1 MADNIVG
8 GLFGVDPAV
17 LEQQRQKT
25 LASQAF
31 QFANLSPQEQSQYSA
46 FLGGGLLAR
55 GAGSLLGVEDPE
67 MQKASQIKQLSSQ
80 FDLTTAAGMR
90 QFAGA
95 LQQVAP
101 NEAMMAA
108 KRADEMQQAGLTRQK
123 TTADIQ
129 RTEGLAAKEE
139 FNAAQEEKLRAEL
152 VALGPT
158 ATEQDIIRI
167 VTRYGSPDKILG
179 ILQRS
184 EDAKLRRA
192 EIAAAKGTAPVK
204 PLGASLQKSEDKD
217 LESID
222 SYTAQA
228 EALKPSIANLTPN
241 SEGVRKLELGPAK
254 NAKYIAQNAL
264 GNSTPESRAYEGLK
278 SAVDTAV
285 NLQVSAEK
293 GVQTDKDV
301 LRFANALIAAYGRN
315 DTKATL
321 EALTRYNDAIEK
333 AKTRTTQRIDQRR
346 VSQNVE
352 PLFGGQVKQ
361 PPTQPEKSPTAK
373 TRTLKSGVVVTIED

>member
-8 GLFGVDPAV
+8 GLFGVDPQQ
-17 LEQQRQKT
+17 LMQQRQAT
-25 LASQAF
+25 DMSNAFRYAQLDPLEQAKMSIY
-31 QFANLSPQEQSQYSA
+31 Q
-46 FLGGGLLAR
+46 GGAGLAR
-55 GAGSLLGVEDPE
+55 GVQGLLGGDPE
-67 MQKASQIKQLSSQ
+67 LERISKIKQLSSQ
-80 FDLTTAAGMR
+80 FDLTTSQGAR
-90 QFAGA
+90 DFARA
-95 LQQVAP
+95 LQPFAP
-101 NEAMMAA
+101 NEAMMAS
-108 KRADEMQQAGLTRQK
+108 READRMEQSGLTRQK
-123 TTADIQ
+123 TQADI
-129 RTEGLAAKEE
+129 TKAELSAT
-139 FNAAQEEKLRAEL
+139 QEEKLRAEL
-152 VALGPT
+152 AALGPS
-158 ATEQDIIRI
+158 ATEQDIISV
-167 VTRYGSPDKILG
+167 VTKYGSPDKILQV
-179 ILQRS
+179 LQRS
-184 EDAKLRRA
+184 QDVKLRRA
-192 EIAAAKGTAPVK
+192 EIAATKGTAPAK

-222 SYTAQA
+222 TYTAQS

-315 DTKATL
+315 DTQATL
-321 EALTRYNDAIEK
+321 EALNRYNDAIEK

-346 VSQNVE
+346 TSQNVE
-352 PLFGGQVKQ
+352 PLFGGQ
-361 PPTQPEKSPTAK
+361 PATQSAAPATKK
-373 TRTLKSGVVVTIED
+373 TIKFSDL

>member
-1 MADNIVG
+1 MAEIVGSLFGVSPEQLMRQRQATDTSNAFRFAQLSPMERAQMSIYQGGAGLGRAVG
-8 GLFGVDPAV
+8 GL
-17 LEQQRQKT
+17 
-25 LASQAF
+25 
-31 QFANLSPQEQSQYSA
+31 
-46 FLGGGLLAR
+46 LGG
-55 GAGSLLGVEDPE
+55 DPE
-67 MQKASQIKQLSSQ
+67 LEKISQIKQLSSQ
-80 FDLTTAAGMR
+80 FDLSTSEGAR
-90 QFAGA
+90 QFAKA
-95 LQQVAP
+95 LQPFAP
-101 NEAMMAA
+101 QEAMMAVREA
-108 KRADEMQQAGLTRQK
+108 ERMEQSGLTRQK
-123 TTADIQ
+123 TAADIK
-129 RTEGLAAKEE
+129 RTEGLIAKEE
-139 FNAAQEEKLRAEL
+139 FNASQEEKLRAEL
-152 VALGPT
+152 AALGPN
-158 ATEQDIIRI
+158 ATEQQIISI
-167 VTRYGSPDKILG
+167 VTQYGSPDKILG

-217 LESID
+217 LEAID

-321 EALTRYNDAIEK
+321 EALNRYNDAIEK

-346 VSQNVE
+346 TSQNVE
-352 PLFGGQVKQ
+352 PLFGGQAKQ
-361 PPTQPEKSPTAK
+361 PVAQPEKPTTAK
-373 TRTLKSGVVVTIED
+373 TRTLTSGVVVTIED

>member
-8 GLFGVDPAV
+8 SLFGISPEQ
-17 LEQQRQKT
+17 LMQQRQLRDVEQQIAAGRSAALPGSMMSPS
-25 LASQAF
+25 LAPFYQQAT
-31 QFANLSPQEQSQYSA
+31 QQGQLI
-46 FLGGGLLAR
+46 GR
-55 GAGSLLGVEDPE
+55 GVGALLGAQDPE
-67 MQKASQIKQLSSQ
+67 LQKVTQIKQLSTQ
-80 FDLTTAAGMR
+80 FDLSSPTGMR
-90 QFAGA
+90 DFARSLQTQFP
-95 LQQVAP
+95 Q
-101 NEAMMAA
+101 ESMMATA
-108 KRADEMQQAGLTRQK
+108 RADEMEKSSLTRQK
-123 TTADIQ
+123 TQADI
-129 RTEGLAAKEE
+129 TKADLSAS
-139 FNAAQEEKLRAEL
+139 QEEKLRAEL
-152 VALGPT
+152 SALPPN
-158 ATEQDIIRI
+158 ATEQDVISV
-167 VTRYGSPDKILG
+167 VTKYGSPDKILQV
-179 ILQRS
+179 LQRS
-184 EDAKLRRA
+184 QDAKLRRA
-192 EIAAAKGTAPVK
+192 EIAATKGTALSK

-222 SYTAQA
+222 TYTAQS

-315 DTKATL
+315 DTQATL
-321 EALTRYNDAIEK
+321 EALNRYNDAIEK

-346 VSQNVE
+346 TSQNVE
-352 PLFGGQVKQ
+352 PLFGGQ
-361 PPTQPEKSPTAK
+361 PTTQQAAPAGNKK
-373 TRTLKSGVVVTIED
+373 TRTLKSGLVVTIED